1 MSVTLLLLHCKRL
14 RLGLRDSA
22 FGSLMLPSLTLLL
35 YLLRNIAE
43 SASVDIREEII
54 TAILPKNLSEVLIV
68 IVACFILLFAG
79 LTA

>member
-1 MSVTLLLLHCKRL
+1 M
-14 RLGLRDSA
+14 
-22 FGSLMLPSLTLLL
+22 FPSFTLLL